1 MNIIL
6 CPGSAENQKFKRW
19 DSNKFLNLANRFII
33 KNYSVSI
40 LLGPEEVH
48 LSNIFKDVDLILSP
62 TFAQIKSIAEKS
74 DLIICNDSF
83 LLHFFCFCE
92 TKVLALYGPTN
103 PNRTLPQSAF
113 KISSKTPSK
122 TMPCWGSKDYG
133 NCDNGRCS
141 CFDGLEAEDVFIKSQ
156 KILKNN
162 ILKSQ

>member
-62 TFAQIKSIAEKS
+62 TFAQIKIIYLKVNSLHKFINCGVKIV
-74 DLIICNDSF
+74 LI
-83 LLHFFCFCE
+83 
-92 TKVLALYGPTN
+92 
-103 PNRTLPQSAF
+103 
-113 KISSKTPSK
+113 
-122 TMPCWGSKDYG
+122 
-133 NCDNGRCS
+133 
-141 CFDGLEAEDVFIKSQ
+141 
-156 KILKNN
+156 
-162 ILKSQ
+162 